1 MGHREFRLV
10 TGSVIPVLVK
20 TDIVAGNEDKKAAEP
35 GVPAVGCEMKGR
47 AGR

>member
-20 TDIVAGNEDKKAAEP
+20 ADVVAGEKERREVEP
-35 GVPAVGCEMKGR
+35 GIPAVDCEV
-47 AGR
+47 